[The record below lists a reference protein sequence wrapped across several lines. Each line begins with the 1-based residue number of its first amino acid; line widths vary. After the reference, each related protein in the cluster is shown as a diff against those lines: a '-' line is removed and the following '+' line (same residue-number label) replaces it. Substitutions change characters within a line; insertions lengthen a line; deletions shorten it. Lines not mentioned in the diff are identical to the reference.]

1 MQVGAVT
8 GIQARCVWRVSQCVS
23 ARVALRVGTSGVDLE
38 VGGTQRIS
46 EFSAAG
52 LAVAVGLYVSASGCS
67 LLTPR
72 TGHIPSLWSQYFLAQ
87 FEAGS
92 YLFRQ
97 EWSEHDFGCSL
108 LTPRIYRRFE
118 ISFVPPHFEAGSY
131 LLCQKVQRAWYHILQ
146 VCVNCCMYKS
156 CPWP

>member
-1 MQVGAVT
+1 MPAVQARVVVQVGAVT
-8 GIQARCVWRVSQCVS
+8 GIQARCVWRVSQGVS

-52 LAVAVGLYVSASGCS
+52 LAVAVGLYVSAFGYS

-72 TGHIPSLWSQYFLAQ
+72 SRPYTGALDSALFLII

-92 YLFRQ
+92 
-97 EWSEHDFGCSL
+97 D
-108 LTPRIYRRFE
+108 
-118 ISFVPPHFEAGSY
+118 
-131 LLCQKVQRAWYHILQ
+131 LLCQKVQRTWYHILQ
-146 VCVNCCMYKS
+146 VCLDCCMYKS